1 MKKIV
6 TILSILAI
14 VVSVISISTLN
25 GSIVKA
31 ATIGERLIAPEE
43 GWIRFDENDPAIKYS
58 PEYSTWTRL
67 GSTSGV
73 YKSVPRYTN
82 KADATVRFDF
92 TGTKIRIIQRT
103 NIDNKKAHVTIDG
116 VEETFGPFKNQFQ
129 TLVYEKTGLEN
140 KRHTVVI
147 TWSGSGYSN
156 TPDAIDI
163 DENGELLDPS
173 ETPETP
179 ETPEEPDNVLVE
191 SLKLNKETLEL
202 DKGTSEAL
210 ITSVLPEAAANKNI
224 KWTSSDSEIA
234 SVDDSGN
241 VIAKSP
247 GKVTITAETTDGS
260 NLKATAEVTVK
271 EEEVDNS
278 KGILKLTTTTGDLH
292 EYDLTKKEIE
302 KFISWLN
309 IKGEDKPYY
318 EFKLNV
324 TTGNIDLRTEYIM
337 YDEIVSFVVD
347 EY

>member
-1 MKKIV
+1 MKKV
-6 TILSILAI
+6 VSILSIIAI
-14 VVSVISISTLN
+14 VISVLSISTLN
-25 GSIVKA
+25 GNIVKA
-31 ATIGERLIAPEE
+31 ATIGESLKAPEE

-58 PEYSTWTRL
+58 PDYSTWKKL
-67 GSTSGV
+67 SSTTGV

-92 TGTKIRIIQRT
+92 TGTKIRIMQRT
-103 NIDNKKAHVTIDG
+103 NTDNKKAHVTIDG
-116 VEETFGPFKNQFQ
+116 VEETFGGFKNQFQ

-163 DENGELLDPS
+163 DENGELLDP
-173 ETPETP
+173 ETPEI
-179 ETPEEPDNVLVE
+179 PEEPDNVLVE

-202 DKGTSEAL
+202 VKGSSEAL
-210 ITSVLPEAAANKNI
+210 IAAVTPETATNKNI
-224 KWTSSDSEIA
+224 KWTSSDPEIA

-241 VIAKSP
+241 VIAKTA
-247 GKVTITAETTDGS
+247 GKVTITAETADGS
-260 NLKATAEVTVK
+260 NLKANAEVTVK
-271 EEEVDNS
+271 EEEVDDS
-278 KGILKLTTTTGDLH
+278 RGILKLITTTDDLH
-292 EYDLTKKEIE
+292 EYDLSKSDIA
-302 KFISWLN
+302 KFIAWLDT
-309 IKGEDKPYY
+309 KGVDKPYY

-324 TTGNIDLRTEYIM
+324 TTGNIDSRTEYIM